1 MLQAMHQK
9 FAQLQVLYPLERT
22 HRIYNSALQK
32 YKSTKKRFYKAQKFM
47 IKSCLKYRIMSDVG
61 HNTTVLEK

>member
-1 MLQAMHQK
+1 MHQK

-32 YKSTKKRFYKAQKFM
+32 YKSTKKGFTKHKNLWL
-47 IKSCLKYRIMSDVG
+47 KSCLKYRIMPDVG
-61 HNTTVLEK
+61 QNTTVLEK